1 MDGAGLATAR
11 TASSGMPAPAFAC
24 DAMLGGL
31 ARWLRAAGYD
41 ASFHPGIDDA
51 ELVRL
56 AHEQRRILLSCDAGI
71 FQRAEVAASEPR
83 AIRLEPNRSPVA
95 QLTHVLRT
103 LGLGLGQPRCI
114 ACGGMLRDATA
125 AEIAGA
131 PERTRAITQRFW
143 MCTGCGRLL
152 WRGAHWR
159 RIERGLAEA
168 VG

>member
-1 MDGAGLATAR
+1 M
-11 TASSGMPAPAFAC
+11 SAPTFAC

-51 ELVRL
+51 ELVAL
-56 AHEQRRILLSCDAGI
+56 ARTQGRVLLSCDGGI
-71 FQRAEVAASEPR
+71 FQRAEVAAGDPRALRVAQDRGPVEQLGMILRALTLPLGEPR
-83 AIRLEPNRSPVA
+83 CMP
-95 QLTHVLRT
+95 
-103 LGLGLGQPRCI
+103 
-114 ACGGMLRDATA
+114 CGGVLRDASEAETA
-125 AEIAGA
+125 HA
-131 PERTRAITQRFW
+131 PARTRAMTDRFW
-143 MCTGCGRLL
+143 VCTGCGRLL